1 MSTPS
6 SRPSAR
12 GTVLALIGIVLMAF
26 SLRSAVAALSP
37 LYAYVQEDFAVPA
50 WVAGLIGT
58 APPVCFAVFGL
69 VTPALERRFG
79 LERLAAASMA
89 VVAVALVGRALAP
102 DAAGLLAGTAVLF
115 AAVGV
120 ANVITPP
127 LLKASF
133 PDRIGTMTALYT
145 AILAVAAFVPP
156 LIAVPVADAAG
167 WRFSIGLWSV
177 FAAAALVPWVV
188 RSRSQR
194 GATGSPEPDDAA
206 PASGVLRRLL
216 RLPLVWALIVSFA
229 ASAGSVYTAFAWLP
243 QILVDVAGTSLAE
256 AGVLLSVFGLVGL
269 PLGLLVPLVVAR
281 LGRVGPV
288 YAVAIAAG
296 FVGIAGLVFAPS
308 AAPLLWVVLFGMP
321 QAMFALVLVLVQQ
334 RSRTREGTVG
344 LSGLSQSIGYAI
356 AATVPFL
363 FGVLHE
369 ATGAWNLPLGLFAVL
384 LLCAVPAGIVV
395 ARGGTVEDAWERRHG
410 TW

>member
-1 MSTPS
+1 
-6 SRPSAR
+6 
-12 GTVLALIGIVLMAF
+12 MAF

-133 PDRIGTMTALYT
+133 PDRIGAMTALYT

-188 RSRSQR
+188 RTRSRG
-194 GATGSPEPDDAA
+194 GATDSSEPDAGS
-206 PASGVLRRLL
+206 ASGVLRRLL

-243 QILVDVAGTSLAE
+243 QILVDAAGTSLAE
-256 AGVLLSVFGLVGL
+256 AGVLLSVFGAVGL

-281 LGRVGPV
+281 LRRVGAV
-288 YAVAIAAG
+288 YAVAIVAG
-296 FVGIAGLVFAPS
+296 FVGIAGLVFAPA

-334 RSRTREGTVG
+334 RSRTPEGTVG

-369 ATGAWNLPLGLFAVL
+369 ATGSWNLPLGLFAVL
-384 LLCAVPAGIVV
+384 LLGAVPAGVVV